1 MILAT
6 HALHW
11 LSWSLRHNAQTSK
24 ITSSTIR
31 FWLSKLMQRVPCQF
45 PGGGGTCHNALS
57 AGGRA
62 AGGGGGS
69 SSDGARCPC
78 VSPCRLMQW
87 LAIAHHAL
95 ASTVCLDVLRVGM
108 HVACAYLRTC
118 VHHMDVAFSGS
129 RKSAA

>member
-1 MILAT
+1 MTLWTAVDSFWNTT
-6 HALHW
+6 HKHRRLP
-11 LSWSLRHNAQTSK
+11 QV
-24 ITSSTIR
+24 IFG

-87 LAIAHHAL
+87 LAIAHQAL